1 MARPVVNGLVV
12 SGDVTLQAQADLRF
26 ADADSSNWVAFQA
39 PATVA
44 SNVTLT
50 LPSSDGAAGAV
61 LSTNGSGT
69 LSWRGITASTSDPT
83 GGNDGDIWIKYTA

>member
-39 PATVA
+39 PTSVA

-50 LPSSDGAAGAV
+50 LPAADGANGQV
-61 LSTNGSGT
+61 LTTNGSGV
-69 LSWRGITASTSDPT
+69 LSWSTIS
-83 GGNDGDIWIKYTA
+83 GGGSSPGANMFLNVTSI